1 MGEPQRALHPQPASS
16 RQGQPGQY
24 RRGVGHIT
32 KESLAE
38 SKEGKT
44 RVVRGGTGTARTKT
58 ELQKLSEVVPLIS
71 SVSHNAGANVTGMHE
86 ATPEVLGRK
95 LPFVPF
101 SKQLHSVARGAEQQL
116 QVIWD
121 AQLSRCSTSTTT

>member
-24 RRGVGHIT
+24 RRGVGHII
-32 KESLAE
+32 KESLTE
-38 SKEGKT
+38 STEGKT
-44 RVVRGGTGTARTKT
+44 RAVSGGTGTARTQT

-71 SVSHNAGANVTGMHE
+71 SVSHNAGASVTGMHE

-121 AQLSRCSTSTTT
+121 AQRSTSTTT

>member
-71 SVSHNAGANVTGMHE
+71 SVSHNAGASVTGMHE

-121 AQLSRCSTSTTT
+121 AQRSTSTTT